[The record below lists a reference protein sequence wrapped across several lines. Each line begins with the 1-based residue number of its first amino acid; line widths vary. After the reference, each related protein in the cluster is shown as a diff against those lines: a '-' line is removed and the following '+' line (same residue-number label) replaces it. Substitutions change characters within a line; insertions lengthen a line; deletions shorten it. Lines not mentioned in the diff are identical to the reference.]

1 MRFVI
6 TISRPQV
13 GTCSIPKRG
22 QGDATGIRLLTA
34 VFLCGLLSALLAAA
48 CSGGTEE
55 QPTDS
60 ETQQVEPSGSGGP
73 GAQSN
78 ESAGQQV
85 PPSGSSGSPGQSSGS
100 PGQVVTSSGDAPS
113 LDQACDAFASAGGV
127 GGFGGL
133 SGGLANLIS
142 GVQGG
147 PTIQAQYSK
156 SPTSDEAATIA
167 GFFEDALNDAFGGG
181 VSAECYWEISAS
193 QAGESGLALWVALQL
208 PFVPS
213 SETIQAVQD
222 SLAAKGAT
230 VAGSFS
236 STAGG
241 EVSSTLM
248 VELPFGQGG
257 DSGGMLMFMEQFAI
271 VIAGQGID
279 SGTSQSSQG
288 SPPAIIPPPPPA
300 PVQQASADTE
310 GITDWFQGK
319 LEDSLG
325 VSLEVEGSFQSS
337 AGGQSSLLVT
347 FRIPEGTSL
356 PSDVADQFKEI
367 AESANAN
374 ILATMSFGDVAMVN
388 FENLKVEGVSASG
401 AIALDSSQN
410 NVTVTVLY

>member
-1 MRFVI
+1 
-6 TISRPQV
+6 
-13 GTCSIPKRG
+13 
-22 QGDATGIRLLTA
+22 
-34 VFLCGLLSALLAAA
+34 
-48 CSGGTEE
+48 
-55 QPTDS
+55 
-60 ETQQVEPSGSGGP
+60 
-73 GAQSN
+73 
-78 ESAGQQV
+78 
-85 PPSGSSGSPGQSSGS
+85 
-100 PGQVVTSSGDAPS
+100 
-113 LDQACDAFASAGGV
+113 
-127 GGFGGL
+127 
-133 SGGLANLIS
+133 
-142 GVQGG
+142 
-147 PTIQAQYSK
+147 
-156 SPTSDEAATIA
+156 
-167 GFFEDALNDAFGGG
+167 
-181 VSAECYWEISAS
+181 
-193 QAGESGLALWVALQL
+193 
-208 PFVPS
+208 
-213 SETIQAVQD
+213 
-222 SLAAKGAT
+222 
-230 VAGSFS
+230 
-236 STAGG
+236 
-241 EVSSTLM
+241 
-248 VELPFGQGG
+248 
-257 DSGGMLMFMEQFAI
+257 MLMFMEQFAI